1 MRGTRAIIHLDYL
14 TWNIQVVRK
23 IVGSERLICLPVKAD
38 AYGHGA
44 VWVAKT
50 ALKEG
55 VRYLAVATVHEGK
68 LLRDEGIDAPILL
81 LSIPLPEEIPD
92 VVAYDL
98 SPLVTDQEFAAALA
112 NAAGAAGRQVRVHLK
127 IDTGMGRVGVSP
139 DEAVEV
145 ASFIKSQDS
154 LVYAGTAT
162 HLAVSESTAA
172 EDIGFTKQQILRF
185 KGTVDSIKKAGIDP
199 GIVHTANSGA
209 VILHRD
215 SWFDM
220 VRPGIMIY
228 GYAPAAPE
236 AGPLTGNG
244 KEADLTLKPVMELS
258 SRVVFIKKVKKG
270 ESISYGRK
278 WTALV
283 DSWIAT
289 IPIGYGDGLPRA
301 LGGYLSI
308 KIRDSFYPLVGR
320 ICMDQCMINLGPET
334 DIKRWDEV
342 TIFGGK
348 SFTAADLAEELGTIP
363 YEITCNINK
372 RVPRVYIK

>member
-1 MRGTRAIIHLDYL
+1 MRGTRAIIHLDHL
-14 TWNIQVVRK
+14 TWNIGVVRK
-23 IVGSERLICLPVKAD
+23 IAGSERLICLPVKAD

-50 ALKEG
+50 ALKAG

-68 LLRDEGIDAPILL
+68 LLRDGGIDAPILL

-92 VVAYDL
+92 VVANGL
-98 SPLVTDQEFAAALA
+98 IPLVTDQEFAAALA
-112 NAAGAAGRQVRVHLK
+112 NAAKAAGRQVQVHLK

-139 DEAVEV
+139 DKAVEA
-145 ASFIKSQDS
+145 ASFIKSRDF

-162 HLAVSESTAA
+162 HLAVSESTAV
-172 EDIGFTKQQILRF
+172 EDISFTKQQILRF
-185 KGTVDSIKKAGIDP
+185 KETVDSIKKAGIDP
-199 GIVHTANSGA
+199 GIVHSANSGA
-209 VILHRD
+209 VILHQD

-220 VRPGIMIY
+220 IRPGIMIY
-228 GYAPAAPE
+228 GYAPVALE

-244 KEADLTLKPVMELS
+244 KEADLRLKPVMELS

-308 KIRDSFYPLVGR
+308 KIRDNFYPLVGR